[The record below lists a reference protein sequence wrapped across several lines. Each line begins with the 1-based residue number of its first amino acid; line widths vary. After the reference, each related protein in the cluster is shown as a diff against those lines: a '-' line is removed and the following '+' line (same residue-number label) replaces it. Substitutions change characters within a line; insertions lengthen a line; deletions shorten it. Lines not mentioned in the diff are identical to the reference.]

1 MTIAETY
8 HHSLTRADIAPEAVK
23 TLLCHVQK
31 FKDNSELFLH
41 WDTELKD
48 PFIFETLLKRLI
60 EGEPVQYIVNEAY
73 FHALPFYVDESVLIP
88 RPETEQ
94 LVEIVATELSSRER
108 ATLVDLGTGSG
119 CIAIT
124 LQKKFPEAEVWATDI
139 AENALDVAKENAKR
153 HQAKVHWLQGD
164 WLQPLIRMN
173 LAVDIIVSNP
183 PYIASATTVAR
194 DVLEYEPHSA
204 LFAKDGIANHVEIL
218 RHARRILRPNGLIIM
233 EIDEDQ
239 ADKLALI
246 AHSLYE
252 SDKIEFIKDLQG
264 KQRFIKIRLQP

>member
-1 MTIAETY
+1 
-8 HHSLTRADIAPEAVK
+8 
-23 TLLCHVQK
+23 
-31 FKDNSELFLH
+31 
-41 WDTELKD
+41 
-48 PFIFETLLKRLI
+48 LI

-183 PYIASATTVAR
+183 PYIASATTVAGTFLNTSPIR
-194 DVLEYEPHSA
+194 HCSPKTASP
-204 LFAKDGIANHVEIL
+204 ITSEIL